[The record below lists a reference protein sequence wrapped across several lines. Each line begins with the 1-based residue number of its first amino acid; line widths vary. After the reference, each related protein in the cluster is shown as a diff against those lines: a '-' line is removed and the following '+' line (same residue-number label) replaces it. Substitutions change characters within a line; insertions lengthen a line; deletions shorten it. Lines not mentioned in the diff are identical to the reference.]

1 MGVGKALWLAGGR
14 MFARPFLMGLGP
26 NSCWRIAW
34 ACRAQPDPGADGSRS
49 DTSVRRE
56 AMPGV
61 LFAGVNRGIE
71 SGTRSASDGL
81 GLGQRQVL
89 AMEGGPVPR
98 RRARRPAGRRSPA
111 EIPGSTASTGPLA
124 NHWATDAVAPLGWGT
139 IDVRRAS
146 RSNTES
152 RRNRNTGLETL
163 RRGAGTSRFELL
175 FRRHDGLGLERA
187 AP

>member
-1 MGVGKALWLAGGR
+1 

-89 AMEGGPVPR
+89 AMEGVRCPVDER
-98 RRARRPAGRRSPA
+98 EGQ
-111 EIPGSTASTGPLA
+111 PGG
-124 NHWATDAVAPLGWGT
+124 D
-139 IDVRRAS
+139 RQQRF
-146 RSNTES
+146 
-152 RRNRNTGLETL
+152 
-163 RRGAGTSRFELL
+163 RGAQPRPGR
-175 FRRHDGLGLERA
+175 
-187 AP
+187 